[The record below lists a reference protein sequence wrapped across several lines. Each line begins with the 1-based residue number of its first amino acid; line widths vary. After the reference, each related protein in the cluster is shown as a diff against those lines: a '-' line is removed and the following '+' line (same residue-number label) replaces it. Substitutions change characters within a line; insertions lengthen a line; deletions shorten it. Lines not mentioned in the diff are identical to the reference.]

1 MSVFSAIIHRLIPHR
16 RNVEN
21 GTPLVPFRRLCAWL
35 WHTWRGYRL
44 QAILNS
50 VIGLVLVLSD
60 LAFVWCT
67 KFAVDIATRCDTSHS
82 LSFALVLLGSVIT
95 LQIVL
100 GVASRWIRATLGVK
114 AQNKMQKHIFRHL
127 LDSKWKDMKKFHSGN
142 ILNRIERDV
151 TDIVSF
157 LTESIPSFINTIVQF
172 LGAFTFLFLMDGQ
185 LAFIVLLV
193 IPFFLISSRLYV
205 KKMRRLT
212 HKVRD
217 TESRIQA
224 ILQESIQH
232 TLVIK
237 TLERTQTTLSKLS
250 ARQQQ
255 LQDEVVKKTVY
266 STVTSTL
273 MNVGFAAGYLVTFT
287 WGTTGLY
294 RGAIT
299 YGALIAFVQLVAQ
312 IQSPVKQLTRY
323 VSVFIGAFTATE
335 RVMELQAVPLEERHG
350 DLPVGRGASISLKD
364 VTFSYTP
371 TSRRI
376 FDHFDFSFP
385 SGSITAILGETG
397 SGKTTLIRLLLAL
410 ITPQDGHITLTDDEG
425 HNFEASPDARCNF
438 SYVPQGNTLL
448 SGTVRSN
455 LLMSKPD
462 ATEDE
467 LFEVLELAGADFL
480 KTMPEGLDTP
490 CGELGDGL
498 SEGQAQRVAIAR
510 ALLKPSPFLLLD
522 EATSALDAETE
533 RRVLQNIIQRYP
545 GRTMIFVTHRP
556 EILKYCSQTFTL
568 VKNRIA
574 RA

>member
-1 MSVFSAIIHRLIPHR
+1 MPLFSSLIHRLLPLR
-16 RNVEN
+16 RNADD
-21 GTPLVPFRRLCAWL
+21 GTPLVPFRRLCSWL
-35 WHTWRGYRL
+35 WHTWKGYRL
-44 QAILNS
+44 QAVLNTL
-50 VIGLVLVLSD
+50 IGLLLVLSD

-95 LQIVL
+95 LQLVL
-100 GVASRWIRATLGVK
+100 GIASRWIRATLGVK
-114 AQNKMQKHIFRHL
+114 AQNKMQRHIFHHL
-127 LDSKWKDMKKFHSGN
+127 LDSRWKDMKRFHSGN

-157 LTESIPSFINTIVQF
+157 LTESIPSLVNTIVQF
-172 LGAFTFLFLMDGQ
+172 LGAFTFLFVMDAQ

-193 IPFFLISSRLYV
+193 IPFFLLSSRLYV
-205 KKMRRLT
+205 KKMRLLT

-224 ILQESIQH
+224 ILQESLQH

-237 TLERTQTTLSKLS
+237 TLERTHTTLAKLS
-250 ARQQQ
+250 ARQRQ
-255 LQDEVVKKTVY
+255 LQDEVVTRTAY

-273 MNVGFAAGYLVTFT
+273 MNLGFAAGYLVTFA

-294 RGAIT
+294 HGAIT

-335 RVMELQAVPLEERHG
+335 RVMELEALPLEPRHG
-350 DLPVGRGASISLKD
+350 DVVMNHGSSITLRD
-364 VTFSYTP
+364 VSFAYTP
-371 TSRRI
+371 TSRHI
-376 FDHFDFSFP
+376 FRHFSFSFP
-385 SGSITAILGETG
+385 AGSITAILGETG
-397 SGKTTLIRLLLAL
+397 SGKTTLIRMLLAL
-410 ITPQDGHITLTDDEG
+410 ITPQGGSVMLTNSVGKHTDV
-425 HNFEASPDARCNF
+425 SPDTRCNF

-455 LLMSKPD
+455 LLMSKPE

-467 LFEVLELAGADFL
+467 LHEVLRLAGADFL
-480 KTMPEGLDTP
+480 MTMPDGLDTP

-498 SEGQAQRVAIAR
+498 SEGQAQRIAIAR

-522 EATSALDAETE
+522 EATSALDADTE
-533 RRVLQNIIQRYP
+533 RRVLQNIIARYP

-556 EILKYCSQTFTL
+556 EILKYCTQTFTL
-568 VKNRIA
+568 VKERN
-574 RA
+574 